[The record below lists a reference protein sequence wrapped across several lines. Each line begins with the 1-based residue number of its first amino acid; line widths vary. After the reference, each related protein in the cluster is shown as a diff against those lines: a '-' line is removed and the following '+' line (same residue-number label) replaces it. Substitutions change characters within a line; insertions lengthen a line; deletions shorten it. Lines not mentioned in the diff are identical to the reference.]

1 MPVNIFVHRTNL
13 MGGAPGEST
22 GRIYGWSPRMG
33 TQFGGTPF
41 AAKAVNFYQLN
52 LSCSIN
58 FYHVLCLS
66 LFFGLQFLGLVVL
79 NLKVLRKP
87 VSPGAGF
94 PVDLQQGRRISF
106 LPGFQAPRC
115 GRFWVTVM
123 VWTWR
128 VVAVSQEPSCR
139 ISAKNNKL

>member
-1 MPVNIFVHRTNL
+1 MFSVF
-13 MGGAPGEST
+13 
-22 GRIYGWSPRMG
+22 W
-33 TQFGGTPF
+33 
-41 AAKAVNFYQLN
+41 
-52 LSCSIN
+52 
-58 FYHVLCLS
+58 
-66 LFFGLQFLGLVVL
+66 LQYLGLVVL
-79 NLKVLRKP
+79 NLKVLSKP

-115 GRFWVTVM
+115 GRFGVTVM

-139 ISAKNNKL
+139 ISANYFASSDPHHDISKQLVDTTFV